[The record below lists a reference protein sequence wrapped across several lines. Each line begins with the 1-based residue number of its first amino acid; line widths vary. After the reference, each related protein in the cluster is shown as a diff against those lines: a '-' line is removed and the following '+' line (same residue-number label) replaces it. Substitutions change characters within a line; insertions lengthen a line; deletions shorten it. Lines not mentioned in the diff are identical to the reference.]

1 MATLIEVP
9 PYLALTKNYSSK
21 PMVTKWLKREGD
33 AVEEGQTIVV
43 VETTKALLEVE
54 APASG
59 LLFRIRRIGDHVKIG
74 DPLGIIAA
82 SKAEMEDFKQQKQ
95 L

>member
-1 MATLIEVP
+1 MATLIQVP

-21 PMVTKWLKREGD
+21 PMVTKWLNREGD
-33 AVEEGQTIVV
+33 TVEKGQTLVV

-59 LLFRIRRIGDHVKIG
+59 LLFRMRRIGDQVKIG
-74 DPLGIIAA
+74 DTLGIIAA
-82 SKAEMEDFKQQKQ
+82 SKAEMEEFKQQQQ